1 MSRGGARGGKGGYSS
16 PTGNLSPPPPR
27 CIEYVKNNF
36 KVTFYIKVTLKLL
49 LHFLIIKNAIF
60 LDEFPRQIVNLPK
73 EDDCSTQL
81 FAKLF
86 FILFYVNVT

>member
-1 MSRGGARGGKGGYSS
+1 MAPEEGRGAIAPQQGTLAH
-16 PTGNLSPPPPR
+16 PPPR